1 MGIGDEL
8 ERRLEKVVEGAFSK
22 AFKSDV
28 QPSELGRRMLLE
40 MERGKTVSVGAVY
53 VPNDFTIQLSSKDFE
68 RFQGLEPTL
77 VKEFRS
83 MLKEFARERRWRPA
97 GVVDVT
103 FAENSELKAG
113 RFEVLTRHLSTE
125 EVPEPDQELDIP
137 VITSASD
144 PDQRWQLDSDLITIG
159 RSSDSGIVLTDPN
172 ASRNHAE
179 LSKKGE
185 EWWVIDLGSTNG
197 TLVNGALVKERRLQ
211 PGDRIKIGGSEM
223 IFELSRK
230 GTDA

>member
-53 VPNDFTIQLSSKDFE
+53 VPNDYTIQLATKDYE
-68 RFQGLEPTL
+68 RFQGLAPTL
-77 VKEFRS
+77 VKEFKA

-97 GVVDVT
+97 GAVDVT
-103 FAENSELKAG
+103 FTENSELKAG
-113 RFEVLTRHLSTE
+113 RFDVLTRHLSTE

-144 PDQRWQLDSDLITIG
+144 PDQRWQLDSDQITIG
-159 RSSDSGIVLTDPN
+159 RSSDCGIVLTDPN

-179 LSKKGE
+179 LSRRGE
-185 EWWVIDLGSTNG
+185 EWWIIDLGSTNG
-197 TLVNGALVKERRLQ
+197 TLVNDSLVKERRLS
-211 PGDRIKIGGSEM
+211 PGDRIRIGSSEM
-223 IFELSRK
+223 VFEVPSR
-230 GTDA
+230 GAHA

>member
-53 VPNDFTIQLSSKDFE
+53 VPNNFTIQLSSKDFE
-68 RFQGLEPTL
+68 RFQGLAPTL

-103 FAENSELKAG
+103 FTENADLKAG
-113 RFEVLTRHLSTE
+113 RFDVLTRHVSTE

-144 PDQRWQLDSDLITIG
+144 PDQRWQLDSDLITVG

-179 LSKKGE
+179 LSKRGD

-211 PGDRIKIGGSEM
+211 SGDRIKIGGSEM
-223 IFELSRK
+223 IFEPSSK